1 MGTML
6 DLEML
11 EQPSLR
17 ELGDERLQRVFERPD
32 GWHWIDLNGH
42 QEFGPFR
49 TLALALADMDAP
61 GEPALDEG
69 ECIEDETSW
78 LGLDLETDGPG
89 DDGFERA
96 AWALADAA

>member
-1 MGTML
+1 MSTTQDL
-6 DLEML
+6 DML

-17 ELGDERLQRVFERPD
+17 ELDDERLLRVFERPD
-32 GWHWIDLNGH
+32 GYHWIDLNGH

-69 ECIEDETSW
+69 ECMEEETSW
-78 LGLDLETDGPG
+78 LGLELGPDGLG

-96 AWALADAA
+96 AWAVADAA